1 MDLVGGLWKVDIY
14 NCVKVTLGS
23 NNDESI
29 EDSDSNDSMESSTS
43 SDTRFNSVI
52 QNTLLGNPS

>member
-14 NCVKVTLGS
+14 NRVKVTLGS
-23 NNDESI
+23 NNDEGI